1 MDLAQAV
8 STGGGGRPG
17 RLSAVTVPTTSTPQ
31 RQAVVDAVRRAI
43 ILRTLRPGEKLREVR
58 LAAALG
64 VSRPTLREA
73 LNLLVQDGL
82 LVQEPYRGFSVTTL
96 SDTAIRDI
104 AQTRVP
110 LDLIAVTAILDDPTD
125 RRMGLLLEAWQ
136 AFETGALDPDPVVQ
150 HEAHVA
156 FHRGLWAASENTMLL
171 RLWPV
176 TEALTTIVLAEDQA
190 AHDDP
195 RRAYRLHAELMD
207 AIRGRDL
214 AEIERHLRHH
224 TIESA
229 EALVRLHGRET
240 NRETSLAPQGEFL
253 SDNS

>member
-1 MDLAQAV
+1 MSA
-8 STGGGGRPG
+8 STADDPADPASPARPP
-17 RLSAVTVPTTSTPQ
+17 SSTPQ
-31 RQAVVDAVRRAI
+31 RQAVVDAIRRAI
-43 ILRTLRPGEKLREVR
+43 ILRTLRPGEKLREVK
-58 LAAALG
+58 LAASLG

-110 LDLIAVTAILDDPTD
+110 LDLIAVHAILDDTTG
-125 RRMGLLLEAWQ
+125 RRMDLLLEAWK
-136 AFETGALDPDPVVQ
+136 AFEDLAFDPDPVVQ

-156 FHRGLWAASENTMLL
+156 FHRGLWVASENTMLL

-195 RRAYRLHAELMD
+195 SRAHSLHARLVA
-207 AIRGRDL
+207 AIRSRDL
-214 AEIERHLRHH
+214 AVIEDQLRRH
-224 TIESA
+224 TIDSA
-229 EALVRLHGRET
+229 EALVHLHDLESQSHT
-240 NRETSLAPQGEFL
+240 L
-253 SDNS
+253 SDNR